1 MDTLDC
7 CQCFYLT
14 PTLICAPDFQL
25 VEGGHEDKN
34 YAISLLKHWLL
45 PFPAILSRSST
56 HPPSPC
62 LYSPPGCHWG
72 FHLRVVGASNAEA
85 DNQTQVSPLVTRMYL
100 SPDAWWPW
108 QEVIRWPSDLPWWP
122 FLSPCCLSGRKD
134 AVCCPQAPLSHS
146 PVLSLTR
153 ETRLL
158 IPGSSLLVLSFF
170 YSSFSV
176 CSILHLFLSC
186 LSTHFIFFWHHP
198 FLLLLLFPRPYEM
211 WVNTADTSK
220 PHRPRSHSITLR
232 GLTSLLIYRLRF
244 ILFLT
249 LIYLF
254 VLLLFYCPYIHI
266 KYGSQFMWWRTSK
279 VRLLGL
285 VCSKMKCMHT
295 AD

>member
-100 SPDAWWPW
+100 SPDAWWPR
-108 QEVIRWPSDLPWWP
+108 QEVIRGQVTSPGGPSCPRVA
-122 FLSPCCLSGRKD
+122 SQEGRMRF
-134 AVCCPQAPLSHS
+134 VVLRR
-146 PVLSLTR
+146 LSLTLLSSAWR
-153 ETRLL
+153 EKLDYWFQARL
-158 IPGSSLLVLSFF
+158 SSSCLFF
-170 YSSFSV
+170 
-176 CSILHLFLSC
+176 ILLFLSAPF
-186 LSTHFIFFWHHP
+186 FISFSLVSAPTLFSFDIIPFF
-198 FLLLLLFPRPYEM
+198 FCYFFP
-211 WVNTADTSK
+211 V
-220 PHRPRSHSITLR
+220 
-232 GLTSLLIYRLRF
+232 
-244 ILFLT
+244 
-249 LIYLF
+249 
-254 VLLLFYCPYIHI
+254 
-266 KYGSQFMWWRTSK
+266 RT
-279 VRLLGL
+279 R
-285 VCSKMKCMHT
+285 CE
-295 AD
+295 

>member
-1 MDTLDC
+1 MPGD
-7 CQCFYLT
+7 
-14 PTLICAPDFQL
+14 PDRKWFAGQ
-25 VEGGHEDKN
+25 VTSPGGPSCPRVASQEGRMR
-34 YAISLLKHWLL
+34 
-45 PFPAILSRSST
+45 FVV
-56 HPPSPC
+56 
-62 LYSPPGCHWG
+62 
-72 FHLRVVGASNAEA
+72 LR
-85 DNQTQVSPLVTRMYL
+85 R
-100 SPDAWWPW
+100 
-108 QEVIRWPSDLPWWP
+108 
-122 FLSPCCLSGRKD
+122 
-134 AVCCPQAPLSHS
+134 
-146 PVLSLTR
+146 LSLTLLSSAWR
-153 ETRLL
+153 EKLDYWFQARL
-158 IPGSSLLVLSFF
+158 SSSCLFF

-198 FLLLLLFPRPYEM
+198 FLLLLLFPRLYEM
-211 WVNTADTSK
+211 WVNTADTGK

>member
-72 FHLRVVGASNAEA
+72 FHLRVVEASNAEA

-170 YSSFSV
+170 
-176 CSILHLFLSC
+176 ILLFLSAPF
-186 LSTHFIFFWHHP
+186 FISFSLVSAPTLFSFDIIPFF
-198 FLLLLLFPRPYEM
+198 FCYFFP
-211 WVNTADTSK
+211 V
-220 PHRPRSHSITLR
+220 
-232 GLTSLLIYRLRF
+232 
-244 ILFLT
+244 
-249 LIYLF
+249 
-254 VLLLFYCPYIHI
+254 
-266 KYGSQFMWWRTSK
+266 RT
-279 VRLLGL
+279 R
-285 VCSKMKCMHT
+285 CE
-295 AD
+295 